1 MKRFLTLILIL
12 AAACASSCSGSA
24 ERHISDFST
33 EVYTPIYASKF
44 DIRGTRKDASTLITV
59 HSPWQGA
66 ANLDQHLILLRG
78 KAKAPRN
85 TDVQAVRAPVRR
97 VVCMSSSHVA
107 LFDAI
112 GQAPRIVG
120 VSGIEYIHNPII
132 RERSLCGEVRD
143 VGYDSNLDFEL
154 LTALNPD
161 LILLYGVIAT
171 LIGIVITAES
181 GSVESIWN
189 EVADDSGLY
198 FGLTM
203 AQTETAL
210 LFTGV
215 FLLLSGLCAIVSGYL
230 ANKMVQY
237 RLCLILCVLACVLPL
252 FMAIGLVNMIIWGI
266 ILLLIGAAM
275 AYRIYSCADGF
286 SS

>member
-1 MKRFLTLILIL
+1 M
-12 AAACASSCSGSA
+12 SGTMEDKHCVRCGESIPA
-24 ERHISDFST
+24 GSEYCPT
-33 EVYTPIYASKF
+33 C
-44 DIRGTRKDASTLITV
+44 
-59 HSPWQGA
+59 GA
-66 ANLDQHLILLRG
+66 ALDGTAYDRSQDFYRNRVGFGRKEVDLG
-78 KAKAPRN
+78 KTP
-85 TDVQAVRAPVRR
+85 T
-97 VVCMSSSHVA
+97 
-107 LFDAI
+107 
-112 GQAPRIVG
+112 
-120 VSGIEYIHNPII
+120 
-132 RERSLCGEVRD
+132 
-143 VGYDSNLDFEL
+143 
-154 LTALNPD
+154 

-275 AYRIYSCADGF
+275 AYRIYSCAEGF

>member
-1 MKRFLTLILIL
+1 MSDTMEDKHCVRCGQPLP
-12 AAACASSCSGSA
+12 AGS
-24 ERHISDFST
+24 EYCPT
-33 EVYTPIYASKF
+33 C
-44 DIRGTRKDASTLITV
+44 
-59 HSPWQGA
+59 GA
-66 ANLDQHLILLRG
+66 ALDGTAYDRSQDFYRDRVGFGRKEVDMG
-78 KAKAPRN
+78 KTP
-85 TDVQAVRAPVRR
+85 T
-97 VVCMSSSHVA
+97 
-107 LFDAI
+107 
-112 GQAPRIVG
+112 
-120 VSGIEYIHNPII
+120 
-132 RERSLCGEVRD
+132 
-143 VGYDSNLDFEL
+143 
-154 LTALNPD
+154 

-275 AYRIYSCADGF
+275 AYRIYSCAEGV